1 MTLRDGSAWVVDDY
15 ADGFPSEPYASVYA
29 RQRAE
34 ELARRYA
41 ELAAGKPVTTRDVS
55 VARRRAEEAQVR
67 ARRAQLALA
76 RRLWRLVQ
84 FHERATAAGVG
95 DFFENEYAAVAHRVA
110 SENEYS
116 AANEGAG
123 SKRFHVAWPPY

>member
-34 ELARRYA
+34 ELARRHT
-41 ELAAGKPVTTRDVS
+41 ELAAGKPSTARDVS
-55 VARRRAEEAQVR
+55 LACRRAEEALVR

-76 RRLWRLVQ
+76 ARLWHSVQ
-84 FHERATAAGVG
+84 FHERATAAGFG
-95 DFFENEYAAVAHRVA
+95 DFFEHEHVAVAHRVA

-116 AANEGAG
+116 AAARRWVRLVRRRG
-123 SKRFHVAWPPY
+123 

>member
-1 MTLRDGSAWVVDDY
+1 MTLRDGSAWVVDDS

-34 ELARRYA
+34 ELARRHA
-41 ELAAGKPVTTRDVS
+41 ELAAGKPATARDVS
-55 VARRRAEEAQVR
+55 LARRRVEEAHVR

-76 RRLWRLVQ
+76 ARLWRLVQ
-84 FHERATAAGVG
+84 FHERATAAGLG
-95 DFFENEYAAVAHRVA
+95 DFFEHEHAAVAHRVA

-116 AANEGAG
+116 AANEA
-123 SKRFHVAWPPY
+123 SPPSARLIGEP